1 MPETNCNGK
10 CPIQLEPFKN
20 FNPSNNH
27 TQLQH
32 QQQLVDNY
40 QDCNPIYPVIK
51 HSSKSHCVGYITNS
65 PLQVAFKNL
74 APSNGSINCLQQSVK
89 EPLLGLV
96 FSPPNQSNQYQK
108 DQNLQPLLDL
118 LNPNGTN
125 PSPTQ
130 RRTTR
135 TPLIQNAF
143 PVPSNNHQVEE
154 RSDSQ
159 GLQATVIDWISRD
172 IKTLCPSTYSG
183 ASGAPGTRLSILG
196 WTCKLLKV
204 YFSEI
209 PEAASLSS
217 SPNLLRLIDAMGLI
231 LDLLQD
237 SACNRF
243 SIKNSALVIT
253 RRLVRCDSSSPQ
265 NATLLGLTID
275 VSLRLRV
282 GREIDKGTP
291 EGVGV
296 GYVADHKLLIL
307 QWWVKK
313 LLDSKTLLPIWT
325 TSVSMPTLNLFMKM
339 TLGSVRPDTQKDF
352 LPVLVS
358 AAKTLFEDEDLDVLA
373 KVVEEISLPLKP
385 GKTSGSEH
393 RAALIT
399 KIGTRKCKLAG
410 NAAINLHGL
419 VHLEKLISG
428 FQLTLL
434 KSSILSETKDY
445 VTEAAALLLG

>member
-1 MPETNCNGK
+1 MMPETNCNGK

-296 GYVADHKLLIL
+296 GYVADHK
-307 QWWVKK
+307 
-313 LLDSKTLLPIWT
+313 
-325 TSVSMPTLNLFMKM
+325 
-339 TLGSVRPDTQKDF
+339 
-352 LPVLVS
+352 
-358 AAKTLFEDEDLDVLA
+358 TLFEDEDLDVLA

>member
-1 MPETNCNGK
+1 MMPETNCNGK
-10 CPIQLEPFKN
+10 RPIQLEPFKN

-40 QDCNPIYPVIK
+40 QDCNPIDPVIK
-51 HSSKSHCVGYITNS
+51 HSSKSHRVGYITNS

-89 EPLLGLV
+89 KPLLGLI

-183 ASGAPGTRLSILG
+183 ASALIFLAQNHQH
-196 WTCKLLKV
+196 
-204 YFSEI
+204 I
-209 PEAASLSS
+209 PELFKY
-217 SPNLLRLIDAMGLI
+217 LT
-231 LDLLQD
+231 QD
-237 SACNRF
+237 P
-243 SIKNSALVIT
+243 
-253 RRLVRCDSSSPQ
+253 SSPQ

-296 GYVADHKLLIL
+296 GYVADHK
-307 QWWVKK
+307 
-313 LLDSKTLLPIWT
+313 
-325 TSVSMPTLNLFMKM
+325 VSMPTLNLFMKM
-339 TLGSVRPDTQKDF
+339 TPGSVRPDTQKDF

-399 KIGTRKCKLAG
+399 KMGKRKCKLAG